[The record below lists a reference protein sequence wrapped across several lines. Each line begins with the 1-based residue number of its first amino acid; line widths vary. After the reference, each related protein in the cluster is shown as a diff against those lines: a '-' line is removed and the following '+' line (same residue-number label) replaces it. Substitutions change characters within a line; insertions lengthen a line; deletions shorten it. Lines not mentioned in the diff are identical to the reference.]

1 MGELKQN
8 FKNIIP
14 RQKKA
19 KQNIGTKKEKTP
31 RQGKQKQHSDRSK
44 SKYINNTL
52 YIHELNTN
60 QSTRIDRMD
69 KKARSDY
76 WLFTKDTEHTKKR
89 RGQKRHDVKAI
100 SSRRLQPC

>member
-14 RQKKA
+14 RQKQAEIEYRYK
-19 KQNIGTKKEKTP
+19 KKEKTP

-60 QSTRIDRMD
+60 QSTKIDRMD

-76 WLFTKDTEHTKKR
+76 WLFTKDTETPKNVEDRK
-89 RGQKRHDVKAI
+89 DI
-100 SSRRLQPC
+100 M